1 MKLVF
6 SRKGFDS
13 AAGGMPSPI
22 LPDGRL
28 VSLPILDSRS
38 RIRYGDITSD
48 GRSLGPL
55 VDQLSDGR
63 VRSHWRAHLDPD
75 LVRES
80 LLRSPGWRPLFGQA
94 GAAQGHLRNHGV
106 GPGDLFLFFGLFRQ
120 VELVGG
126 AYAWAK
132 GLRPCHVLWG
142 WLQIGE
148 ALELGP
154 STPAGYA
161 WAAYHPHFR
170 RGRGPSTVHVA
181 SRELTLRAIAAPGIP
196 GAGAFARFSP
206 RLRLTATLAQHPS
219 TCDLPSWFYP
229 TGNRTPLTYH
239 ADPERWRMLGQRT
252 ELRAAARGQ
261 EFVLDGDEYPEAVPW
276 ACDLLETEE
285 RRS

>member
-106 GPGDLFLFFGLFRQ
+106 GPGD
-120 VELVGG
+120 
-126 AYAWAK
+126 
-132 GLRPCHVLWG
+132 
-142 WLQIGE
+142 
-148 ALELGP
+148 
-154 STPAGYA
+154 
-161 WAAYHPHFR
+161 
-170 RGRGPSTVHVA
+170 
-181 SRELTLRAIAAPGIP
+181 
-196 GAGAFARFSP
+196 
-206 RLRLTATLAQHPS
+206 
-219 TCDLPSWFYP
+219 
-229 TGNRTPLTYH
+229 
-239 ADPERWRMLGQRT
+239 
-252 ELRAAARGQ
+252 
-261 EFVLDGDEYPEAVPW
+261 
-276 ACDLLETEE
+276 
-285 RRS
+285 